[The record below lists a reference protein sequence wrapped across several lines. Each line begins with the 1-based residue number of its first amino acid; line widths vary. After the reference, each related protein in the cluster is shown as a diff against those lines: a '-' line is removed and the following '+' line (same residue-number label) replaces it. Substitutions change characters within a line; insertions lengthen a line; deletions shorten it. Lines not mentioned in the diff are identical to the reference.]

1 MLAYQVFKFIFWF
14 ESRPLKCCYS
24 ICSRFTNLIR
34 NRELCHKLTLLKE
47 ALRPLWEQHDNWE
60 EKYYKKSTRKVKGNE
75 DIDEKDEYVEMQM
88 YDFNGQS
95 VNYHAV
101 PKAALMPLLVKSNS
115 CLQTV
120 NC

>member
-1 MLAYQVFKFIFWF
+1 MAAEKKIACALPADQVAFIGG
-14 ESRPLKCCYS
+14 EH
-24 ICSRFTNLIR
+24 LISNSQSANR
-34 NRELCHKLTLLKE
+34 NLTLLKE

-95 VNYHAV
+95 VPNC
-101 PKAALMPLLVKSNS
+101 LL
-115 CLQTV
+115 LTV
-120 NC
+120 RVLSVSVHRQRGLYRIR